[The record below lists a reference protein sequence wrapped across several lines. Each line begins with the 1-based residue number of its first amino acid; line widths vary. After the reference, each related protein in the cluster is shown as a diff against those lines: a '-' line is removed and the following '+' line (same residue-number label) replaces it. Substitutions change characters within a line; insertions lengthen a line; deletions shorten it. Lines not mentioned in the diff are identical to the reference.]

1 MLGLLTPSP
10 TTESQKIM
18 SSSSPESTLNPSSS
32 EEEPP
37 YEDEATSVAEE
48 QVRDMTEK
56 RLLKL
61 SLPEKLESPAMDS
74 VERKEFD
81 VMVDMLLD
89 VV

>member
-1 MLGLLTPSP
+1 
-10 TTESQKIM
+10 
-18 SSSSPESTLNPSSS
+18 
-32 EEEPP
+32 
-37 YEDEATSVAEE
+37 
-48 QVRDMTEK
+48 MTEK

-89 VV
+89 GVWC